1 MKVWKNSFCKE
12 METVLVMEKFSLL
25 LRVSTLNERASAAS
39 LENTVCGMQT
49 SHWADCHGWKRML
62 RGKKTHDFHDKA
74 KQSMPF
80 SDSKMAVGGFGLF
93 SDVTHAKM

>member
-1 MKVWKNSFCKE
+1 MKLWKNNFCKE

-25 LRVSTLNERASAAS
+25 LRVSTLNEGASAAS

-62 RGKKTHDFHDKA
+62 RGKKHTISMT
-74 KQSMPF
+74 KQSSQCHFQIPKWQLGALACFLMLP
-80 SDSKMAVGGFGLF
+80 M
-93 SDVTHAKM
+93 